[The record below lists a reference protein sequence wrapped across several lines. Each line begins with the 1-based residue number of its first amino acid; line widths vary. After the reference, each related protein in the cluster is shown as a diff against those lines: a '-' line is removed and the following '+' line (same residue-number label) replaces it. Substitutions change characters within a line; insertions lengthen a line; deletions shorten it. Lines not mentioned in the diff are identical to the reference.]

1 MRLAD
6 RTGLAVALRNRPHE
20 QEELHTDARGDMESV
35 HGFHHMV
42 LLGSGRSR
50 LAVENRHH
58 VHLEA
63 VTGKRSVMVEGIG
76 PIELLEP
83 YANK

>member
-1 MRLAD
+1 MK
-6 RTGLAVALRNRPHE
+6 
-20 QEELHTDARGDMESV
+20 SV
-35 HGFHHMV
+35 HGFRHMV

-50 LAVENRHH
+50 LAVEHRHH

-63 VTGKRSVMVEGIG
+63 VTGKGSVMVEGIG

-83 YANK
+83 YANKQSEKCK